1 MHEFGH
7 AVLNLAMDPE
17 AQRRLVEVYE
27 AARQANLYP
36 QGTYIMCNEQ
46 EYFATGAGCRK
57 GGLLG

>member
-1 MHEFGH
+1 M
-7 AVLNLAMDPE
+7 LNLAMDPE

-46 EYFATGAGCRK
+46 EYFATGAGCRSK
-57 GGLLG
+57 GVLGWQ